1 MTQMDNNLIPAIKL
15 SMEIDL
21 PENISFDLL
30 KEKLSYHINQLIQT
44 DFQKLVSILYRIDVS
59 EAKLKYLLKENADKD
74 ASVIIAD
81 LIIERQLQKIKS
93 RQEFSNRDNNMS
105 NDEKW

>member
-1 MTQMDNNLIPAIKL
+1 MTQMDNNLIPAIKQ